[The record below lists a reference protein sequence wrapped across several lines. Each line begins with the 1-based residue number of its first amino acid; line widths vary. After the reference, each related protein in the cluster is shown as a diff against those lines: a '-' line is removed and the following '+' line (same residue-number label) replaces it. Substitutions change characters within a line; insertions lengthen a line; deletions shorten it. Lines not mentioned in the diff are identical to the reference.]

1 MFGILFSIIHIS
13 LNLVML
19 LVFVRSL
26 NALAEQTQIL
36 DAQRVGELQ
45 TLALKTIVYIAGNIL
60 LFTFL
65 WFCFIVYP
73 LNLRQAEV
81 GWIES
86 GARVWLYI
94 HSRRMHA
101 PSRLALN
108 TIHHNTHRPPSCTTS
123 RCCSSSTS
131 ASTCEA
137 S

>member
-13 LNLVML
+13 LNLAML

-36 DAQRVGELQ
+36 DAQRVGDLQ

-60 LFTFL
+60 LFIFL

-73 LNLRQAEV
+73 LNLRLAEV

-86 GARVWLYI
+86 GARF
-94 HSRRMHA
+94 
-101 PSRLALN
+101 
-108 TIHHNTHRPPSCTTS
+108 
-123 RCCSSSTS
+123 
-131 ASTCEA
+131 
-137 S
+137 